1 MSTLSEL
8 FMFYNVENFFPAEN
22 LKYEKSTSGL
32 YNWDDYKYGIKLRKI
47 KNVFNWV
54 NDDFGQIP
62 SIIGLAEI
70 ADITVLEDL
79 KQEDSPLRNHQFL
92 YKKSNDSRGMS
103 VALFYDEKKFVLKN
117 FQSLSFSI
125 SENLVADT
133 RDILHAEFDF
143 NNEKLHVFVLHLPS
157 QRLQDEKKNLRN
169 KIIEAF
175 KKILMKIH
183 EKQESIIIMGDFN
196 ENPDGEKIQELLVDD
211 FGNHIFE
218 NPFHNLFNAKQYSSF
233 YGSKGL
239 LFDQILYSKNSL
251 KKLNFTSVDT
261 NIFDHEKLRAKNSKQ
276 PLRTYSGSRYLSGF
290 SDHFPVLLSFK
301 N

>member
-22 LKYEKSTSGL
+22 IKYEKSISGL
-32 YNWDDYKYGIKLRKI
+32 YNWDDYKYGLKLRKI
-47 KNVFNWV
+47 KNVFNWI
-54 NDDFGQIP
+54 NEDFGQIP

-70 ADITVLEDL
+70 GGVSVLEDL
-79 KQEDSPLRNHQFL
+79 QQEDSPLRNHQFL
-92 YKKSNDSRGMS
+92 YKKSNDSRGLS
-103 VALFYDEKKFVLKN
+103 VALFYDEEKLKLKN
-117 FQSLSFSI
+117 FYSLSFSI

-133 RDILHAEFDF
+133 RDILQAEFEF
-143 NNEKLHVFVLHLPS
+143 NNENLHVFILHLPS

-175 KKILMKIH
+175 KNILSKII

-196 ENPDGEKIQELLVDD
+196 ENPNGEKIKELLLDN
-211 FGNHIFE
+211 FGNRIFINPFE
-218 NPFHNLFNAKQYSSF
+218 NLFSNNQFSSY

-239 LFDQILYSKNSL
+239 LFDQILYSKNL
-251 KKLNFTSVDT
+251 LEKLNFTSSQAS
-261 NIFDHEKLRAKNSKQ
+261 IFQNEKIRVKNSKH

-290 SDHFPVLLSFK
+290 SDHFPVLLK
-301 N
+301 LEK